1 MITISK
7 LVEAEVDVE
16 VTLDDFSTEDLLN
29 ELKNRQDDDFHLRL
43 NKIYQA
49 MVLNQSY
56 RQELKDFIYEYIGR
70 IV

>member
-56 RQELKDFIYEYIGR
+56 EQELKDFIYEYIGR

>member
-16 VTLDDFSTEDLLN
+16 VTLDDFSTEDLLD

-56 RQELKDFIYEYIGR
+56 EQELKDFIYEYIGR

>member
-56 RQELKDFIYEYIGR
+56 GQELKDFIYEYIGR